1 MSSEYSLSCPSLYQ
15 MLWDRDHVCFG
26 VTFSPL
32 GSPVTQKPRALAL
45 LAPAAGIQ
53 VTWPASSVTFRKS
66 SVTHSPDLATQTLTE
81 GSPSSQLTNSLLRGI
96 SLNPALYFNKIILL
110 PNLSTNK
117 MIENSK
123 HMPATPS

>member
-1 MSSEYSLSCPSLYQ
+1 MSSGYSLSFPSLYQ

-32 GSPVTQKPRALAL
+32 GSPVTQKSRALA

-53 VTWPASSVTFRKS
+53 VTRPASSVTFSKS
-66 SVTHSPDLATQTLTE
+66 SVTHSPDLATRTLTK
-81 GSPSSQLTNSLLRGI
+81 GSPSSQLTNSLLRGMF
-96 SLNPALYFNKIILL
+96 LNPALYFNKIILL

-123 HMPATPS
+123 HVPATPS